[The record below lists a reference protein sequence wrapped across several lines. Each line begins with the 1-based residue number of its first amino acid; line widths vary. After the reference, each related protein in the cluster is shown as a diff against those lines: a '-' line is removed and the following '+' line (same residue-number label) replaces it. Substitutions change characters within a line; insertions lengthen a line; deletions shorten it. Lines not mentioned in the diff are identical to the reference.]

1 MNGLKLLTNSNFSYW
16 ILLLLFALIA
26 LVIGNICYEVVSK
39 LNAQSF
45 LDHFSDLLTSISIT
59 FFNNIIAT
67 ILAIIIAF
75 LITNYLYNKKF
86 FKSSFLIILISFP
99 HISYCIGITYLFA
112 TSGFF
117 ARLFAFFYGNDI
129 PFISERGDAS
139 SSLIYII
146 SLALREVPFLVL
158 IGLSVLKK
166 INALQIQKQVLVLGH
181 SNLSALL
188 CCIFPIWLKSM
199 GLPILIIVTFCF
211 SNYEFSSILGPQ
223 FPHMINVK
231 IIESWYSTNFDLIQQ
246 MNSLIIITILSSIL
260 ALTTL
265 YILMQILIGYLK
277 NKKFSASSNYNLFLL
292 GKIFYFMVIAIFTTI
307 LFITSL
313 LSIGESWFFPTII
326 PSNFSLRGFDYMVDN
341 YLWLFFS
348 SILISSFI
356 SILCLSFIVILIETS
371 KETKS
376 IYKFLF
382 TISLMI
388 LVMPQN
394 IMLISI
400 TSLME
405 QLTFFSV
412 SFWFYFSL
420 FIYIVPYTYFMMKQS
435 YVDLNPQYIHSS
447 DILGITRFKSFFL
460 IKLPMMFNDFLLI
473 FGVSFSVCFYQ
484 FLQGII
490 VTKGEQGL
498 FNNEVFILFSGES
511 IQTASAG
518 SMMNFLPAAL
528 IFIIISL
535 RYRYVRV

>member
-1 MNGLKLLTNSNFSYW
+1 MNGLRHLIKSNFSYW
-16 ILLLLFALIA
+16 ILLVLFGVIA
-26 LVIGNICYEVVSK
+26 LVIGNICYQVISK
-39 LNAQSF
+39 LDTNFF
-45 LDHFSDLLTSISIT
+45 LIHFNDLLTSISIT

-67 ILAIIIAF
+67 ILAVIIAF
-75 LITNYLYNKKF
+75 LITNYLYNKKS

-99 HISYCIGITYLFA
+99 HISYCIGIIYLFA

-117 ARLFAFFYGNDI
+117 ARLFALFYGNDI

-199 GLPILIIVTFCF
+199 TLPILIIVTFCF

-231 IIESWYSTNFDLIQQ
+231 IIDSWYSTNFNLAQQ

-260 ALTTL
+260 ALITL
-265 YILMQILIGYLK
+265 YTLMQILIGYLK
-277 NKKFSASSNYNLFLL
+277 NQKFLGFGNYNLFSL
-292 GKIFYFMVIAIFTTI
+292 GKIFYFIVIALFMII
-307 LFITSL
+307 LFVTSL
-313 LSIGESWFFPTII
+313 LSISESWFFPTIM
-326 PSNFSLRGFDYMVDN
+326 PSSFSLRGFDYMVSN

-348 SILISSFI
+348 SIFISSII
-356 SILCLSFIVILIETS
+356 SILCLLFVVILIETS
-371 KETKS
+371 KDTKN

-382 TISLMI
+382 VISLMI

-400 TSLME
+400 ANLME
-405 QLTFFSV
+405 QLTLFSV
-412 SFWFYFSL
+412 SLWFYFSL
-420 FIYIVPYTYFMMKQS
+420 FIYIVPYTYFMLKQS
-435 YVDLNPQYIHSS
+435 YDDLNPQYIHSS

-490 VTKGEQGL
+490 VTKGERGL

-528 IFIIISL
+528 IFMIISL